1 MRTIFGMLFFFAT
14 ATMVVAAPPPL
25 PPTAANAISTSTGI
39 DHTSTSDPPAPTSA
53 DAVAAPE
60 VTQEVTAKVTLNSD
74 KKVYLW
80 ENDARSAVKKLLN
93 FALDAALK
101 DLDGSDSAS
110 NRHKSTS
117 AKLNVEWAQHKY
129 AAAPPEFSFTVKVTN
144 WPGKTGSRWL
154 WGRRPSAF
162 QGTLRLVPSQR
173 CPSCHLPKK
182 KYNII
187 FGQLS
192 DGSNA
197 RLVTIMNDKVVAPVG
212 TENNDIPLLTLPPPA
227 IVKEGPSS
235 YLGRTGPRT
244 SQKSSRPTTQ
254 KNGGG
259 LETLKEN
266 EELEAQTG
274 EVKGKGK
281 AKE

>member
-1 MRTIFGMLFFFAT
+1 MIRLLLPWFVRSLRLFF
-14 ATMVVAAPPPL
+14 
-25 PPTAANAISTSTGI
+25 
-39 DHTSTSDPPAPTSA
+39 
-53 DAVAAPE
+53 
-60 VTQEVTAKVTLNSD
+60 
-74 KKVYLW
+74 
-80 ENDARSAVKKLLN
+80 
-93 FALDAALK
+93 
-101 DLDGSDSAS
+101 S
-110 NRHKSTS
+110 NRLT
-117 AKLNVEWAQHKY
+117 Y
-129 AAAPPEFSFTVKVTN
+129 
-144 WPGKTGSRWL
+144 
-154 WGRRPSAF
+154 
-162 QGTLRLVPSQR
+162 
-173 CPSCHLPKK
+173 
-182 KYNII
+182 I
-187 FGQLS
+187 FLQ
-192 DGSNA
+192 
-197 RLVTIMNDKVVAPVG
+197 G